1 MSAHDAGLIFEAVDG
16 DADGAITLGDLNDGA
31 RAAARAEAG
40 LPDRAGNAAASAN
53 ASRATTPSKRQQRR
67 YCYCHIRRCVLLFM
81 FIDVVVNFLGLLLLV
96 LLLLARTLW

>member
-40 LPDRAGNAAASAN
+40 LPDRAGNAAAAAAAAN
-53 ASRATTPSKRQQRR
+53 ASRATTPSKQRQRR
-67 YCYCHIRRCVLLFM
+67 
-81 FIDVVVNFLGLLLLV
+81 
-96 LLLLARTLW
+96 